1 MSDVYNSIMAGLTEA
16 IEDARATEK
25 KLQRRVVS
33 VVPVKEYSS
42 SEVKQIREKTGFSQR
57 LFANYMGVS
66 VKTVEAWEAG
76 TNHPN
81 GAASRMLNMMEMDEN
96 LIEDFPFVKTASM

>member
-16 IEDARATEK
+16 IEDAKATEK

-42 SEVKQIREKTGFSQR
+42 SEVKQIREKTKLTALVCKLYGRIRQ
-57 LFANYMGVS
+57 
-66 VKTVEAWEAG
+66 
-76 TNHPN
+76 N
-81 GAASRMLNMMEMDEN
+81 GRSLGSWNQ
-96 LIEDFPFVKTASM
+96 SS